1 MIRQPNLKQRGISL
15 FGLILA
21 LIFVALVAML
31 GMKVVP
37 AVIEYR
43 AINKAIIDA
52 KQAGKTEREIRQAF
66 DRRAE
71 VGYIDAIKGYDL
83 EIVKV
88 NDELDVSFAYEKK
101 IPLFGP
107 ASLVLDF
114 SGTTAKTPTRKAP
127 VSSK

>member
-1 MIRQPNLKQRGISL
+1 MIRQPNLQQRGISL
-15 FGLILA
+15 FGLIIA
-21 LIFVALVAML
+21 LIFVAVVAML

-43 AINKAIIDA
+43 VITKAIVDA
-52 KQAGKTEREIRQAF
+52 RQTGKTEREIRQSF

-88 NDELDVSFAYEKK
+88 NDEMEVSFAYEKK

-114 SGTTAKTPTRKAP
+114 SGTTAKTPTRKASA
-127 VSSK
+127 SSK

>member
-1 MIRQPNLKQRGISL
+1 MTRQPIPRQSGMSL
-15 FGLILA
+15 TGLIFI
-21 LIFVALVAML
+21 LIIVVLIAML

-43 AINKAIIDA
+43 AISKAIVDA
-52 KQAGKTEREIRQAF
+52 KQAGTTVREIQLSF
-66 DRRAE
+66 DKRAN
-71 VGYIDAIKGYDL
+71 VGYIDAIKGSDL

-88 NDELDVSFAYEKK
+88 ENEIEVSFAYEKK

-114 SGTTAKTPTRKAP
+114 SGTTAKAAPRKAA